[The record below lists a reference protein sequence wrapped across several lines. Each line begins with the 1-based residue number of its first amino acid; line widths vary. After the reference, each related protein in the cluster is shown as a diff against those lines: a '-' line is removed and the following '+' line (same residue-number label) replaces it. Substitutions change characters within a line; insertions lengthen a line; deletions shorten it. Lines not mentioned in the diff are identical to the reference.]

1 MKNIT
6 IIIPSYN
13 EEKNVP
19 LFYQEVKKHLNIPGY
34 RFNLL
39 FVDDGSKDNTFAEIK
54 KCAANDPLVRYLR
67 FSRNFGKEAAMH
79 AGLEYSK
86 DEDAIIIID
95 CDLQQPPSLIPE
107 MISYY
112 ESGYKIVYTKGK
124 TRKGEP
130 KLRTF
135 FANRFYRLYNRH
147 TEMPL
152 DNGAK
157 DFQLLDKQVIA
168 AFLQIK
174 DNYRFVKGIFSWV
187 GYPRKCIEYDFIPR
201 MHGKSTWSFKSLFKY
216 AFNGMNQFSTLLM
229 LLPVAMLIGV
239 MACLIGDILLFIFD
253 VFTLA
258 QFLLGLNMVL
268 LGLLLGVSIYGIFY
282 LLYQLRRQV
291 LNRPIY
297 LIQESSEDNP
307 VEKNLDIH

>member
-6 IIIPSYN
+6 IIVPSYN

-19 LFYQEVKKHLNIPGY
+19 LFHQEVNKYLDIPGY
-34 RFNLL
+34 QFRLL
-39 FVDDGSKDNTFAEIK
+39 FVDDGSKDNTFGAIK
-54 KCAANDPLVRYLR
+54 TCAANDPRVHYLR

-79 AGLEYSK
+79 AGLEHSR
-86 DEDAIIIID
+86 DEDAVIIID

-107 MISYY
+107 MIADY
-112 ESGYKIVYTKGK
+112 EAGYKIVYTKGK

-135 FANRFYRLYNRH
+135 FANRFYRLYNRNA
-147 TEMPL
+147 EMPL

-157 DFQLLDKQVIA
+157 DFQLLDKQVVA
-168 AFLQIK
+168 AFLAIK

-216 AFNGMNQFSTLLM
+216 AFNGMNQFSTLLL
-229 LLPVAMLIGV
+229 LLPVLMLLGV
-239 MACLIGDILLFIFD
+239 MALFVTDLLLFVFN
-253 VFTLA
+253 VFTLGE
-258 QFLLGLNMVL
+258 FLLALNVVF
-268 LGLLLGVSIYGIFY
+268 LGLALGITLYGAFY

-297 LIQESSEDNP
+297 LIQESSED
-307 VEKNLDIH
+307 LSR

>member
-6 IIIPSYN
+6 IIVPSYN
-13 EEKNVP
+13 EELNVKP
-19 LFYQEVKKHLNIPGY
+19 FYDEVKKYLGIPGY
-34 RFNLL
+34 NFNLL
-39 FVDDGSKDNTFAEIK
+39 YINDGSKDKTLDKIKELREIDK
-54 KCAANDPLVRYLR
+54 SVGYLS

-79 AGLEYSK
+79 AGLEHSQTS
-86 DEDAIIIID
+86 DAVIIID

-107 MISYY
+107 MIKCY
-112 ESGYKIVYTKGK
+112 EEGYKIVYTKGK

-135 FANRFYRLYNRH
+135 FANWFYKIYNRH

-157 DFQLLDKQVIA
+157 DYQLLDKQVVQ
-168 AFLQIK
+168 AFLAIK

-201 MHGKSTWSFKSLFKY
+201 MRGKSTWSFKSLLRY
-216 AFNGMNQFSTLLM
+216 AFNGMNQFSTILFMVPALVI
-229 LLPVAMLIGV
+229 LFSFLALVAGI
-239 MACLIGDILLFIFD
+239 ILYAFS
-253 VFTLA
+253 VFTLGE
-258 QFLLGLNMVL
+258 FLISLFIVSL
-268 LGLLLGVSIYGIFY
+268 LFVMGIIAHVQMY
-282 LLYQLRRQV
+282 LLYQMRRQI

-297 LIQESSEDNP
+297 LIQENSE
-307 VEKNLDIH
+307 E